1 MKVKGIKKSERVRLI
16 WRKRLEDWRSSGLSQ
31 AEYCRRSGI
40 RPKSFAYW
48 KKKEG
53 ESHSEVRFIPVSI
66 PQRES
71 AKKESCVKVI
81 LKGGYEIEVHDGFTP
96 ATLRAVVRTL
106 TEAA

>member
-1 MKVKGIKKSERVRLI
+1 MI
-16 WRKRLEDWRSSGLSQ
+16 WIKRLEDWCSSGLSQ

-53 ESHSEVRFIPVSI
+53 KKKEEESHSDVRFIPVSI
-66 PQRES
+66 PRRES
-71 AKKESCVKVI
+71 VEKESRVKVI
-81 LKGGYEIEVHDGFTP
+81 LKGGYEIEVRDGFTP